1 MLGAGE
7 ACEEDCTK
15 SVHRPSKRNR
25 QQRRCALIAILDY
38 FSIFRSIPTRKH
50 KLRQSR
56 LVNIVALTITFLFLL
71 L

>member
-38 FSIFRSIPTRKH
+38 FSIFRCIPPQNTSCDK
-50 KLRQSR
+50 
-56 LVNIVALTITFLFLL
+56 VD
-71 L
+71 